1 MTEVKFIRLCRVVRH
16 DFDGIV
22 TTPIII
28 NISNIAHLSPDDNGT
43 MIRLFTDDSP
53 ILVTEAFD
61 EVLACFPEDYFL
73 YG

>member
-16 DFDGIV
+16 DFEGIF
-22 TTPIII
+22 TKPIII
-28 NISNIAHLSPDDNGT
+28 NITNIAHLSPDDNGT